1 MLRYEDS
8 QKAQSRMEAK
18 RSNVENAWAEIG
30 PLLLDVQGHFRGQ
43 FMTEGQDRATRRFD
57 SYAALALAEG
67 VAGFIGFVMPKGQ
80 RWQKF
85 RVADDKLNMKPTI
98 RAWLETLE
106 QRLFALRY
114 DPQSGFT
121 WNVQQSA
128 CSLFAFGMQSMWPD
142 IRRDVRGRAVGL
154 SYQSEHLQ
162 GIFCEQDAEGRN
174 FRVHRKIML
183 TAEQAIRK
191 WGDRAPEEVRKAMT
205 GSSPQVD
212 RQFTFVHVIEPNSAI
227 EPQRIDWKGKPWSA
241 AYYLEGSGGE
251 LFDMGGYFTMRR
263 TISMFDRASNET
275 YGRCPAM
282 MILPEIRASQ
292 VMKQDRVIGVEI
304 KAKPP
309 ILAADDELDRG
320 TVSIEPYGITYA
332 GIDEMGRAKFQ
343 TWMENA
349 DLSEA
354 VALTE
359 EDRAMIDRAFF
370 RDLYQINKEYKTH
383 ITATRTLE
391 EIAEKGIL
399 LGPLARQEDEW
410 LSRMTES
417 ELSLMDQLGWMDDM
431 PGELAEY
438 FEAEGGMDIVYD
450 NPLARMQEADG
461 AVGFLRTAE
470 QVTGLSNVDPAYMEA
485 FKGAYDPKRI
495 VPWLG
500 YINGIP
506 AMLERDEDDKAA
518 YEAEMAQQRQM
529 QELLQAAPVIADTA
543 KNLAAAEGG
552 FVGA

>member
-1 MLRYEDS
+1 MLRYEDCR
-8 QKAQSRMEAK
+8 KAQARMEAK

-85 RVADDKLNMKPTI
+85 RVADDKLNAKTKI

-106 QRLFALRY
+106 KRLFALRY

-128 CSLFAFGMQSMWPD
+128 CSAFAFGMQSMWPD
-142 IRRDVRGRAVGL
+142 IRRDARGRAIGL

-162 GIFCEQDAEGRN
+162 GIFCEQNAEGRN
-174 FRVHRKIML
+174 FRVHRKMQL
-183 TAEQAIRK
+183 TAEQALMK
-191 WGDRAPEEVRKAMT
+191 WGDKTPESVRKAMA
-205 GSSPQVD
+205 GSTPQPD
-212 RQFTFVHVIEPNSAI
+212 RQFTFVHVIEPNTSLDP
-227 EPQRIDWKGKPWSA
+227 ERIDWKGKPWA
-241 AYYLEGSGGE
+241 GGYYLEGADGDI
-251 LFDMGGYFTMRR
+251 FDRGGYFTMKR
-263 TISMFDRASNET
+263 TISMFDRATNET

-292 VMKQDRVIGVEI
+292 VMKQDRVIGVEM
-304 KAKPP
+304 KTKPP
-309 ILAADDELDRG
+309 ILSADDELDRG
-320 TVSIEPYGITYA
+320 TLSIEPYGITYG

-354 VALTE
+354 KELTA
-359 EDRAMIDRAFF
+359 EDRAMIDRAFY

-410 LSRMTES
+410 LSRQTET
-417 ELSLMDQLGWMDDM
+417 ELVLMDQLGMMDDM

-470 QVTGLSNVDPAYMEA
+470 QVTGLATVDPAYIEA

-506 AMLERDEDDKAA
+506 ATLERDDDDKAE
-518 YEAEMAQQRQM
+518 YEAELAEERQLQQM
-529 QELLQAAPVIADTA
+529 LQAAPVIADTA
-543 KNLAAAEGG
+543 KNLAAAETG
-552 FVGA
+552 FVGV